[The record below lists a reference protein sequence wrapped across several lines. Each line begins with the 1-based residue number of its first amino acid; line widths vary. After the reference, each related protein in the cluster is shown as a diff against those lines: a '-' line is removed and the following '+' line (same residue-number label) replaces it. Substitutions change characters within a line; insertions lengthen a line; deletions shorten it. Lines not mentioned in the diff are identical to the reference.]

1 MLAEKRDQPECLD
14 AFGCTGLV
22 GLQWKKNLKHKVKVT
37 VAEVNPIALE
47 TIRKHVH
54 LNNCCLKSRVRFGS
68 SSDTFADVLRPS
80 LRSPTTDKTFSA
92 AFVRRSFENQIP
104 QEPQISS
111 EDVPLTVEV
120 IQSDV
125 NVLLHQR
132 RFDFM

>member
-1 MLAEKRDQPECLD
+1 MAVLAEERDQPACLD

-37 VAEVNPIALE
+37 VAEVNPVALE

-54 LNNCCLKSRVRFGS
+54 LNDCRLKSRVRFGS
-68 SSDTFADVLRPS
+68 SSDTVIDVLRPS
-80 LRSPTTDKTFSA
+80 LRSPTTDKPLSA
-92 AFVRRSFENQIP
+92 AFTRWSVENQDA
-104 QEPQISS
+104 QAST